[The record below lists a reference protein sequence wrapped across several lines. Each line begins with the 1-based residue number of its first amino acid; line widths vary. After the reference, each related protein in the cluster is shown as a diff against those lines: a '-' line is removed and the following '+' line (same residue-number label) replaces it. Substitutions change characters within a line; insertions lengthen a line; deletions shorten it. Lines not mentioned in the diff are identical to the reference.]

1 DSLMSDVFFKDLG
14 LPKPDVHLQI
24 TGKFHTEKIGNMFNA
39 LKRTFA
45 ERRFDG
51 VILFGDV
58 NSTMAAG
65 IAAAKNGQNIIHI
78 EAGLRNH
85 DRRMPEEINRAVVD
99 HLSEI
104 LFTTEPSGN
113 VNLALEGISEDKIH
127 YVGNVMI
134 ETMERFRE
142 KGEKSNVLKTL
153 RLTPR
158 SYCVATV
165 HRQENTDDP
174 VLL

>member
-1 DSLMSDVFFKDLG
+1 MQRHYAVVLGTQPNFIKAASLFARAKEYPNCSFTVIHTGQHFDSLMSDVFFKELG

-24 TGKFHTEKIGNMFNA
+24 AGKFHTEKIGNMFNA

-78 EAGLRNH
+78 EAGLRSH

-113 VNLALEGISEDKIH
+113 VNLALEGIS
-127 YVGNVMI
+127 
-134 ETMERFRE
+134 
-142 KGEKSNVLKTL
+142 
-153 RLTPR
+153 
-158 SYCVATV
+158 
-165 HRQENTDDP
+165 
-174 VLL
+174 